1 MSIWSGPKGSSRNND
16 SGLWGPSFYWLKT
29 RYQINNINEQ
39 NNYRVLA
46 RKYRPNDFSELIG
59 QDTLVK
65 TFNNALNKGR
75 LAHAFL
81 LTGIRGVG
89 KTTTARIIA
98 KALNCIGDGSKEDPS
113 FEICNNCS
121 PCKSINN
128 GNFLDVI
135 EVDAASR
142 TGVDGIREIIDSVIY
157 SPNNARYKVYI
168 IDEVHML
175 SNAAFNAL
183 LKTLEEPPQ
192 NVKFIFATTEIKKN
206 TSNNNFKMSKIWS
219 SKSWFKNI
227 VKSFKKHLSKWKH
240 FFWERLYVTYL

>member
-1 MSIWSGPKGSSRNND
+1 M
-16 SGLWGPSFYWLKT
+16 

-98 KALNCIGDGSKEDPS
+98 KA
-113 FEICNNCS
+113 
-121 PCKSINN
+121 
-128 GNFLDVI
+128 
-135 EVDAASR
+135 
-142 TGVDGIREIIDSVIY
+142 
-157 SPNNARYKVYI
+157 
-168 IDEVHML
+168 
-175 SNAAFNAL
+175 
-183 LKTLEEPPQ
+183 
-192 NVKFIFATTEIKKN
+192 
-206 TSNNNFKMSKIWS
+206 
-219 SKSWFKNI
+219 
-227 VKSFKKHLSKWKH
+227 
-240 FFWERLYVTYL
+240 

>member
-1 MSIWSGPKGSSRNND
+1 MRPFVF
-16 SGLWGPSFYWLKT
+16 LFLKT
-29 RYQINNINEQ
+29 RLKINNITKQ
-39 NNYRVLA
+39 KNYRVLA
-46 RKYRPNDFSELIG
+46 RKYRPNDFNELIG
-59 QDTLVK
+59 QDSLVK
-65 TFNNALNKGR
+65 TFNNSLNKGR

-98 KALNCIGDGSKEDPS
+98 KALNCVGNENNTEPT

-121 PCKSINN
+121 PCKSINK

-142 TGVDGIREIIDSVIY
+142 TGVDGIREIIDAVMY
-157 SPNNARYKVYI
+157 SPNNARFKVYI

-183 LKTLEEPPQ
+183 LKTLEEPPE
-192 NVKFIFATTEIKKN
+192 NVKFIFQSSSPNKLKKLLVVRLE
-206 TSNNNFKMSKIWS
+206 KS
-219 SKSWFKNI
+219 SKERFFNLDKNLT
-227 VKSFKKHLSKWKH
+227 V
-240 FFWERLYVTYL
+240 